1 MSTLAAALKQTE
13 DNTDAALDRLF
24 DLLKIKSISTDPAFA
39 EDCTAAAN
47 WLVNELESIGIKAE
61 RRDTP
66 GHPMVVGHS
75 EKVDGQPHVLFYG
88 HYDVQ
93 PVDPLELWHRDPFD
107 PAIEESPDG
116 KVIRARGAADDKGQL
131 MTFIEACRA
140 WVEVHGALPV
150 NITFLFE
157 GEEESGSPSLV
168 PFLEANKEELS
179 TDLAL
184 VCDTGMW
191 DANTPAICTMLRG
204 LLGEEITI
212 TAADKDLH
220 SGMYGGPAANPVRV
234 LTRILAGLHDDDGRI
249 TVPEFYA
256 GVDPLPP
263 QIKQQWAGLNFDE
276 SEFLGSVDL
285 SVNAGEKGYTALEHL
300 WSRPTCEFNGIEGGY
315 TGEGFKTVLPAKAS
329 AKVSFRLVGKQDPLK
344 IREHFRAYVEENL
357 PADCSVEFE
366 DHGAA
371 PATTMSIANTAFE
384 TTRTALTDEW
394 QHDAVYAGCGGSIP
408 VVGYFDEILN
418 MESLLV
424 GFGLDD
430 DQIHS
435 PNEKY
440 SVRSFQKGIRSWVR
454 ILDKLSAGS
463 TA

>member
-1 MSTLAAALKQTE
+1 MSSLPAVLE
-13 DNTDAALDRLF
+13 HIDAHRDDAINRLF
-24 DLLKIKSISTDPAFA
+24 EFLKIKSISTDSAFA
-39 EDCTAAAN
+39 QDCISAAD
-47 WLVNELESIGIKAE
+47 WLVAELADIGIKAS

-75 EKVDGQPHVLFYG
+75 DTISGRPHVLFYG

-107 PAIEESPDG
+107 PAIEETDSG
-116 KVIRARGAADDKGQL
+116 AVIRARGAADDKGQL

-140 WVEVHGALPV
+140 WKQTTGELPV

-168 PFLEANKEELS
+168 PFLQGNKEELAV
-179 TDLAL
+179 DLAL

-191 DANTPAICTMLRG
+191 NAQTPAICTMLRG

-220 SGMYGGPAANPVRV
+220 SGMFGGPAANPVRI
-234 LTRILAGLHDDDGRI
+234 LTKILAGLHDNEGRI
-249 TVPEFYA
+249 TIPDFYD
-256 GVDPLPP
+256 GVDPLPA
-263 QIKQQWAGLNFDE
+263 QIKTQWDSLGFDE
-276 SEFLGSVDL
+276 AEFLGAVDL
-285 SVNAGEKGYTALEHL
+285 AVNAGEHGYSALEQL

-315 TGEGFKTVLPAKAS
+315 TGEGFKTVLPSKAN
-329 AKVSFRLVGKQDPLK
+329 AKVSFRLVGNQNPLT
-344 IREHFRAYVEENL
+344 IRENFRAYVQQCL
-357 PADCSVEFE
+357 PTDCTVEFE
-366 DHGAA
+366 DHGAS
-371 PATTMSIANTAFE
+371 PATTMSIANAAFE
-384 TTRTALTDEW
+384 NSRTALTDEW
-394 QHDAVYAGCGGSIP
+394 NNDAVYAGCGGSIP
-408 VVGYFDEILN
+408 VVGYFNEILN
-418 MESLLV
+418 MESLLI

-440 SVRSFQKGIRSWVR
+440 SVQSFHKGARSWARV
-454 ILDKLSAGS
+454 LEKLAENG
-463 TA
+463 